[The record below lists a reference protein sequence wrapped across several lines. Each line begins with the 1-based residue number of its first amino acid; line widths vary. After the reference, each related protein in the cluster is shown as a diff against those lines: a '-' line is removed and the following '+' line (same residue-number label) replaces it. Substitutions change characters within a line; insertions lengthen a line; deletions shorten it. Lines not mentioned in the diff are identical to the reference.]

1 MNYEIGK
8 VSYRLQKNV
17 IYDVIQGIPQLQ
29 RSYPLKTIRLHSAW
43 VKVFQSFKTGGYVE
57 LGKIVS
63 ILQNSLADKIEFFL
77 NGLVRNGFLEQQ
89 GTSAV
94 SKYPLVSII
103 IPVRNRPEDIKA
115 CLESLGQLNYP
126 QEKLEIIVVDDAS
139 SDHTLEVI
147 KEFPVQVIGL
157 KKHKQASY
165 CRNLAASR
173 AKGEILAF
181 IDSDC
186 LAGPQWLLELTPS
199 FKDQSIGAVGGFVDG
214 FYEKSGLDRYEK
226 IKSSLNMGAWPKR
239 SKKSDPFFYLPSCNL
254 LVRHER
260 FISLGGFK
268 EKLVVGEDV
277 DLCWRLRKKGLEI
290 EYQPKGRIYHK
301 HRNSIKAFCKRRFDY
316 GTSEPMLHREH
327 GEKIKRLYLPLLP
340 VALWSCFFLSVLL
353 TSLPL
358 LFLGSTVALFDVQK
372 KYLMVK
378 KNTIRINYIQVVVS
392 TFRGYLAFA
401 YHICAFVSRYY
412 LFICFLLFPF
422 ISQVSIVIIS
432 MHLLAA
438 ITEYFFKTKSGINFF
453 IFVFYFSLEQIS
465 YQTGVW
471 WGCFLNRCFKPV
483 NPNIIYI
490 NFSGDISEQK
500 YVENFLAG

>member
-1 MNYEIGK
+1 MNYK
-8 VSYRLQKNV
+8 TKKPSYRLRKNV
-17 IYDVIQGIPQLQ
+17 TYSAIKDTPQLQ
-29 RSYPLKTIRLHSAW
+29 LSYPLKATRLNSAW
-43 VKVFQSFKTGGYVE
+43 DNVFQIFKTGDYIE
-57 LGKIVS
+57 LEKIAS
-63 ILQNSLADKIEFFL
+63 ILNYSLTDEVEFFL
-77 NGLVRNGFLEQQ
+77 NGLVRNGFLEQR

-94 SKYPLVSII
+94 SEYPLVSVI
-103 IPVRNRPEDIKA
+103 IPVRNRPKDIKG
-115 CLESLGQLNYP
+115 CLESLAQLNYP

-139 SDHTLEVI
+139 TDHTVKVI
-147 KEFPVQVIGL
+147 EAFPVQLIAL

-165 CRNLAASR
+165 CRNIAASR

-226 IKSSLNMGAWPKR
+226 IKSSLNMGVWPKR
-239 SKKSDPFFYLPSCNL
+239 SKRSDPFFYLPSCNL
-254 LVRHER
+254 LVRRER

-290 EYQPKGRIYHK
+290 EYQPKGKIYHK

-340 VALWSCFFLSVLL
+340 VAVWSCIILSILLSSLSFLL
-353 TSLPL
+353 
-358 LFLGSTVALFDVQK
+358 LGSVIALLDAQQK
-372 KYLMVK
+372 YMRVK
-378 KNTIRINYIQVVVS
+378 KNAISINYLQVAVS
-392 TFRGYLAFA
+392 AFRGYLAFS

-412 LFICFLLFPF
+412 LFICFFLFPF
-422 ISQVSIVIIS
+422 ISQVSIVIIG

-438 ITEYFFKTKSGINFF
+438 ITEHFFKTKSGVNLF
-453 IFVFYFSLEQIS
+453 IFIYYFSLEQIS
-465 YQTGVW
+465 YQVGVW
-471 WGCFLNRCFKPV
+471 WGCIAHGCFKPV

-490 NFSGDISEQK
+490 KFSGDISEQK
-500 YVENFLAG
+500 YAETFF